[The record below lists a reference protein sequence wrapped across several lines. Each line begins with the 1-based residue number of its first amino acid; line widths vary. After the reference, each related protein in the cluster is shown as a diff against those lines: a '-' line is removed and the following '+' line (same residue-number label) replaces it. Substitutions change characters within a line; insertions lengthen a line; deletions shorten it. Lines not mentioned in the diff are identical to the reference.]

1 MHERTAAKVL
11 YNTINRERQKRCWV
25 RQRKVLGNSRE
36 VLGRGGKR
44 EYTSSVEKAAIHKNG
59 EPKTPPFP
67 VAYDSN
73 LEKNILD
80 EPALAIA
87 TEPVYDASLVPQYI
101 AWRRGTLPHC
111 CCILCKSVNFTN
123 WTILHKDVD

>member
-1 MHERTAAKVL
+1 M
-11 YNTINRERQKRCWV
+11 
-25 RQRKVLGNSRE
+25 LGNSRE

-123 WTILHKDVD
+123 WTILHKDVDWRNLDPLATILQTPWQTALTGEKIGDA